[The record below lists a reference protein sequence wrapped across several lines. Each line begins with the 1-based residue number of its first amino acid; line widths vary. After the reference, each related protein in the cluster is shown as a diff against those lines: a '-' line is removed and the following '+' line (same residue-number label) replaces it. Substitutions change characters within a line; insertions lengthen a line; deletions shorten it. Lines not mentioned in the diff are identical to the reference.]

1 MFFLRNSIFLNESDR
16 SSLSSIK
23 YFWLDGHCQIKVIVC
38 DFLKKTLVIRYPIRG
53 INVLIQI

>member
-38 DFLKKTLVIRYPIRG
+38 DFFEENFGYTLSDKGY
-53 INVLIQI
+53 